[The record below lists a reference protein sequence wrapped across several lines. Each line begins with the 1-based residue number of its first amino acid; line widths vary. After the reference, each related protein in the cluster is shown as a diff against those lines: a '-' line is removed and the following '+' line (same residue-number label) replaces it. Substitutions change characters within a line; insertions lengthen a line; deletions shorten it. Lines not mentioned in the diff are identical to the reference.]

1 VAARLRISLGLTCAI
16 ALLAGFAHSAGASSV
31 NTGTARFCDPNSSRV
46 FRPWN
51 DYAYYMLSPGGS
63 FEAGAPGWTLTGGAS
78 VVPGNEPFYI
88 RSPQDRRSLSIPAGS
103 SATSPMMC
111 FSTGNWHF
119 RFVGRGDGRVRVT
132 VRVRGLLGVISIF
145 DGGTVWMNS
154 SWRPSPRVSLLLT
167 NVGGLLTTK
176 AISLR
181 FTTVSGTAQ
190 IDDVYVDPWVST

>member
-1 VAARLRISLGLTCAI
+1 MATRLRVTLVLVGAI
-16 ALLAGFAHSAGASSV
+16 ALLVGFGRFAEPGHASDR
-31 NTGTARFCDPNSSRV
+31 TARLCDPNFSRV

-51 DYAYYMLSPGGS
+51 DNAYYMLSPGGS
-63 FEAGAPGWTLTGGAS
+63 FEAGAPSWALTGSAS
-78 VVPGNEPFYI
+78 VVSGNEPFYI
-88 RSPQDRRSLSIPAGS
+88 HSQQDLRSLSIPPGS

-119 RFVGRGDGRVRVT
+119 RFVGRGTGSVRVT
-132 VRVRGLLGVISIF
+132 VRVRGLLGVVSIL
-145 DGGTVWMNS
+145 DGGTVWLNNS
-154 SWRPSPRVSLLLT
+154 WQPSPRVSLLLT
-167 NVGGLLTTK
+167 NIGGLLTTK